1 MKKKIT
7 WNAPAVLGF
16 AVACA
21 AVLALNSLTG
31 GFLIRKYFCIYRT
44 SVKDPLFYLRLFTH
58 VIGHSDFSHFAG
70 NMTLFLVIGPLLE
83 EKYGSRM
90 IIEIIA
96 VTAVITGL
104 IHVLLFPH
112 TALLGA
118 SGIVFAFILLSSVTG
133 SGRAGEIP
141 VTLIIV
147 ACIYIGQ
154 QVWAGLTTPDNISQ
168 LTHIIGG
175 AVGAGYGLLLR
186 HQSSN

>member
-7 WNAPAVLGF
+7 WNAPVILGF
-16 AVACA
+16 ALAGA
-21 AVLALNSLTG
+21 AVLILNYLTG

-44 SVKDPLFYLRLFTH
+44 SLKDPLFYLRLFTH
-58 VIGHSDFSHFAG
+58 VLGHADFSHYAG

-96 VTAVITGL
+96 VTAVITG
-104 IHVLLFPH
+104 IINVIFQPS

-133 SGRAGEIP
+133 RGKAGEIP
-141 VTLIIV
+141 ATLIIV
-147 ACIYIGQ
+147 ALIYKSDRSH
-154 QVWAGLTTPDNISQ
+154 VVL
-168 LTHIIGG
+168 
-175 AVGAGYGLLLR
+175 
-186 HQSSN
+186 